1 MKILS
6 SILAGLLIS
15 FTACNIDEIP
25 DPNNPSAGSIE
36 QGAALSDLQLL
47 VSGIESEMR
56 DEMGFYYD
64 VLGIVGREYYFFTNS
79 DPRYTGEI
87 LGKAQSTLDNAGF
100 YVGRPYAGRYKVV
113 KNANILLKAL
123 ENTSASLSQEEL
135 NGFIGLAK
143 TAQAYSLLLV
153 LNMQHSNGIRADVSD
168 PDNLGPFLSRDASL
182 AAISTL
188 LDEGNAALNAAG
200 STAAFFMSEAFPFI
214 FNGSDPDYIESLKQ
228 FNRAIKARVEI
239 YRGNKADALTAL
251 NDSFFDLAGSLNV
264 GPRHFYSSSG
274 TDLPNLVFRVPN
286 QSEALVAHPSFVA
299 DILPGDNRI
308 SKVAQRTSTAV
319 LDGLS
324 GDYDVVIYSSLSSF
338 IPIIRNEELI
348 LIYAEANIGTNNNEA
363 VNALNRIRNAHNL
376 PDYSGGLTDA
386 ELIDELLYNRRYSLF
401 GEAHRW
407 IDMRRF
413 DRLNQLPIDRTG
425 DDVWSEFP
433 RPVDEVGVQ
442 GG

>member
-1 MKILS
+1 MKIS
-6 SILAGLLIS
+6 SMILTGLLIFS
-15 FTACNIDEIP
+15 IACNIDEIP
-25 DPNNPSAGSIE
+25 DPNNPSASSLQE
-36 QGAALSDLQLL
+36 GASLSDLQLL

-100 YVGRPYAGRYKVV
+100 YVGRPYSGRYKVV

-123 ENTSASLSQEEL
+123 ENTTASLSQEEL

-153 LNMQHSNGIRADVSD
+153 LNMQNSNGIRVDVAD

-182 AAISTL
+182 AAISAL
-188 LDEGNAALNAAG
+188 LDEGNAALNTAE
-200 STAAFFMSEAFPFI
+200 AAFFMSEAFPFV
-214 FNGSDPDYIESLKQ
+214 FNGSDPDYIASLRQ

-239 YRGNKADALTAL
+239 YRGNKADAITAL
-251 NDSFFDLAGSLNV
+251 NNSFFNLSGDLNV
-264 GPRHFYSSSG
+264 GPRHFYSSAG

-286 QSEALVAHPSFVA
+286 QSEALVAHPSFVT
-299 DILPGDNRI
+299 DILTGDNRI
-308 SKVAQRTSTAV
+308 AKVAQRTSTAV

-324 GDYDVVIYSSLSSF
+324 GDYDVVIYSSIASF

-348 LIYAEANIGTNNNEA
+348 LIYAEANIGSNNNEA

-376 PDYSGGLTDA
+376 PDYTGGTTDA

-413 DRLNQLPIDRTG
+413 GRLNQLPIDRTD
-425 DDVWSEFP
+425 DDVWTEFP
-433 RPVDEVGVQ
+433 RPVDEIGVQ

>member
-1 MKILS
+1 MLFRS
-6 SILAGLLIS
+6 
-15 FTACNIDEIP
+15 EIP

-56 DEMGFYYD
+56 DEIGFYYD

-100 YVGRPYAGRYKVV
+100 YVGRPYSGRYKVV

-123 ENTSASLSQEEL
+123 ENTSASLSQEQL

-153 LNMQHSNGIRADVSD
+153 LNMQNSNGIRVDVAD

-188 LDEGNAALNAAG
+188 LDEGNVALSAAG
-200 STAAFFMSEAFPFI
+200 NNAAFFMSTAFPFV
-214 FNGSDPDYIESLKQ
+214 FNGTDPDYIESLRQ
-228 FNRAIKARVEI
+228 FNRAIKAR
-239 YRGNKADALTAL
+239 
-251 NDSFFDLAGSLNV
+251 
-264 GPRHFYSSSG
+264 
-274 TDLPNLVFRVPN
+274 
-286 QSEALVAHPSFVA
+286 HPSFVT

-308 SKVAQRTSTAV
+308 SKVALRTSTAV

-348 LIYAEANIGTNNNEA
+348 LIYAEANIGVNNNEA
-363 VNALNRIRNAHNL
+363 VNALNIIRNAHNL
-376 PDYSGGLTDA
+376 PDYSGGITDA

-413 DRLNQLPIDRTG
+413 GRLNQLPIDRLD
-425 DDVWSEFP
+425 DDVWAEFP
-433 RPVDEVGVQ
+433 RPVDEIGVQ